1 MLQLHHDFI
10 LEMKMRSEKMENRSV
25 KVKNMTLKIVMMGVE
40 FCNHSEISKV
50 ILIWW
55 RMNEI

>member
-1 MLQLHHDFI
+1 MLQLHHGFI
-10 LEMKMRSEKMENRSV
+10 LEMKMRNEKMEIRSV